1 MELNLKGRKVLVTG
15 AGEGIGRA
23 QALAFAEEGARVSA
37 FARSRDRM
45 DSLCDEMQ
53 GDGHLCLTA
62 DLCSAEQI
70 RDLHDKV
77 MDAFGGLDIL
87 VNNVGSIQ
95 TLGDFFELTDEDWEQ
110 SFQTNLMPAVRL
122 SRCFVPSLKKS
133 AAPRIIN
140 ISSIAAARPGV
151 VFPHYSA
158 MKAALSNLTVSLAQT
173 LAADK
178 ILVNS
183 VSPGPVWSRSW
194 EKEAQAVSEKSG
206 LDLSEVRR
214 QIQSQTAETVPLM
227 SMGTPQDVTAL
238 VLFLAS
244 DQAGWI
250 TATNFCVDGGITQN
264 PY

>member
-23 QALAFAEEGARVSA
+23 QALAFAEEGSRVSA
-37 FARSRDRM
+37 CARGRDRM

-62 DLCSAEQI
+62 DLSSAEQT

-87 VNNVGSIQ
+87 VNNVGSIEP
-95 TLGDFFELTDEDWEQ
+95 LGDFFELTDEDWEQ
-110 SFQTNLMPAVRL
+110 SFKTNLMPTVRL

-158 MKAALSNLTVSLAQT
+158 MKAALSNLTVSTATAEYLLAMKC
-173 LAADK
+173 LAMRLGPEFQDETDVRFLLRYLNVDDHEEACT
-178 ILVNS
+178 ILDRFY
-183 VSPGPVWSRSW
+183 PIERYPRKTFAALEELLG
-194 EKEAQAVSEKSG
+194 VSE
-206 LDLSEVRR
+206 L
-214 QIQSQTAETVPLM
+214 
-227 SMGTPQDVTAL
+227 VTE
-238 VLFLAS
+238 
-244 DQAGWI
+244 
-250 TATNFCVDGGITQN
+250 
-264 PY
+264 